1 MLEDISCNAVN
12 SYMVLFVKEAEYIF
26 QIWTEYLISSLGI
39 TIIWF
44 TKEISIYSS
53 KVLSTYKKKY

>member
-1 MLEDISCNAVN
+1 MLEDISYNVVN
-12 SYMVLFVKEAEYIF
+12 SYRVLFVKEAEYIF

-44 TKEISIYSS
+44 TKEISINSS

>member
-39 TIIWF
+39 IIIWF